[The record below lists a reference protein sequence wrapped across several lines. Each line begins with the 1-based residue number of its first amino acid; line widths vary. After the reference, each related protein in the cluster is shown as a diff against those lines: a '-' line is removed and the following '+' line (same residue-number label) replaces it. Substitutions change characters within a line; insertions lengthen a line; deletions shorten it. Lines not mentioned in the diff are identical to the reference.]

1 MSSKY
6 CSGCAQKRP
15 FSCFLKDT
23 LASPSSRV
31 FGTCIQCRSQ
41 RKASNKKRAAL
52 RSLDPNIQPA
62 KRVHRSHGLQPTV
75 TGLQAPLPLNLPVEL
90 PLPNPP
96 PELPQAPATV
106 LPLTEPTG
114 FLPTDE
120 WHQIQDFNKAMEA
133 VQLETCQRCQ
143 ERGFSMDLKE
153 GICHRCFLRDTD
165 SRKRPVTPFLMSA
178 ENNMDPGVVPSH
190 LPELSQVEEMVIARA
205 HVQMLVKRVRGHQYH
220 YTGHCVTFLQ
230 NIVRTVDVLPNLPSE
245 LDVVLLRPPESCT
258 DDLRYRRQFR
268 TDFRV
273 RRGHVLAWL
282 RFLKANHPDYRYITI
297 STDRIAA
304 LPVDGDVSSSVTCI
318 TDDTLGLD
326 GPVELTDAPP
336 NSQSV
341 VLSLDQDTTE
351 ANLILEGITGRKP
364 PSTGLPAPS
373 IRHTPI
379 DEASG
384 RERILS
390 LAFPTLYPTGQADLN
405 TPRLRNVPLKD
416 YARHLLC
423 WHDQRFARHARWRF
437 FVFNMYMR
445 QKARSTAQFYVSRTS
460 NIKDL
465 TREELTEA
473 LETDASILPQ
483 IVRQGALLPGTRP
496 YWRNRS
502 GSLQAHARF
511 LSPSAAPVFLT
522 LSCADMQWHDL
533 QRHLPRFADYLTGD
547 DRTRQRIVWSN
558 VQDYPH
564 IIAHYLDIRF
574 RAFLT
579 HVIRPYLGVTDH
591 WIRYE
596 WQHRGSGHLHC
607 LFWTESGPQLDPLTD
622 EQRAIFAEYWGQR
635 ITAWNPDQLRLPDAR
650 NPASLAPA
658 EVTNTSDQF
667 AAFLNRLQLHSACR
681 PSYCLRT
688 RKGDTQPSCRFFYP
702 RPLASRAAVTKDINH
717 KDYMFAP
724 ARNQSTLNQC
734 LPVVTMGWMANT
746 DIQPSLT
753 LHGVLAYLAKYVSK
767 PEKSSVSYTELQVI
781 RKVVRKVVYSNQAL
795 GTDLTVHK

>member
-1 MSSKY
+1 
-6 CSGCAQKRP
+6 
-15 FSCFLKDT
+15 
-23 LASPSSRV
+23 
-31 FGTCIQCRSQ
+31 
-41 RKASNKKRAAL
+41 
-52 RSLDPNIQPA
+52 
-62 KRVHRSHGLQPTV
+62 
-75 TGLQAPLPLNLPVEL
+75 
-90 PLPNPP
+90 
-96 PELPQAPATV
+96 
-106 LPLTEPTG
+106 
-114 FLPTDE
+114 
-120 WHQIQDFNKAMEA
+120 MET

-153 GICHRCFLRDTD
+153 GICHRCFLRDID
-165 SRKRPVTPFLMSA
+165 NRKRPVTPFLMSA
-178 ENNMDPGVVPSH
+178 DNHMDPGIVPGH
-190 LPELSQVEEMVIARA
+190 LPELTQVEEMVIARA

-245 LDVVLLRPPESCT
+245 LDIVLLRPPESCT
-258 DDLRYRRQFR
+258 DDLRYRRQFQ

-273 RRGHVLAWL
+273 RRGSILAWL

-318 TDDTLGLD
+318 TDNTLGLD
-326 GPVELTDAPP
+326 GPVELINAPP

-473 LETDASILPQ
+473 LETDASLLPQ

-533 QRHLPRFADYLTGD
+533 QRHLPRFTDYLTGD

-579 HVIRPYLGVTDH
+579 YVIRPYLGVTDH

-607 LFWTESGPQLDPLTD
+607 LFWTESSPPLDPLTD
-622 EQRAIFAEYWGQR
+622 EQRATFAEYWGQR

-658 EVTNTSDQF
+658 DVTNTSDQF

-702 RPLASRAAVTKDINH
+702 RPLTLQAVVTKDINH

-767 PEKSSVSYTELQVI
+767 PEKSSISYTELQVI
-781 RKVVRKVVYSNQAL
+781 RKVVSKVVYSNQAL